1 MANVLLWV
9 GIALIV
15 IGWLALGWQAS
26 KRLAVK
32 DELDKFPQRKNVMR
46 LHRNYCWLIIGAG
59 MAVVLLAMLI

>member
-32 DELDKFPQRKNVMR
+32 DELDKFPQRKNIMR
-46 LHRNYCWLIIGAG
+46 LHRNYCWLTIGAG
-59 MAVVLLAMLI
+59 VTVVILAMLI